1 MLIREKRGKFPTD
14 ESGGLKPFNR
24 GEQWYNPPG
33 QFPLTLSYL
42 VRLTGNLYVS
52 AIQWVC

>member
-1 MLIREKRGKFPTD
+1 MLVREKRGKFPTD
-14 ESGGLKPFNR
+14 ESGGLKPFHR
-24 GEQWYNPPG
+24 GEQWYNPSA